1 MQEFSDGVAEI
12 PDQMQS
18 KIDEMTEQ
26 YSSSDFDAVS
36 FVDERNMD
44 IDSVQFILTTKGIE
58 EPEEEVEEETEEDG
72 GFFQRLLD
80 LFR

>member
-1 MQEFSDGVAEI
+1 
-12 PDQMQS
+12 
-18 KIDEMTEQ
+18 
-26 YSSSDFDAVS
+26 
-36 FVDERNMD
+36 MD
-44 IDSVQFILTTKGIE
+44 IDSVQFILTTEGIE